1 MTVINLLLKELIV
14 KTQKF
19 FALISVLAFSLTVSS
34 VFAVEGIDDND
45 HATLAQYYENVAKE
59 TEAKLQKNKA
69 ALEEY
74 EAHSYYYGRRGQ
86 DFKSHT
92 AANIRE
98 YEAVLAESLNNAD
111 LHKRIAMEQGSPAV
125 NKAQLNLNPNTSIIR

>member
-1 MTVINLLLKELIV
+1 MTVMNSPLEELIM
-14 KTQKF
+14 KAQKL
-19 FALISVLAFSLTVSS
+19 FALISILAFSLTVSS
-34 VFAVEGIDDND
+34 AFAVEGIDDND
-45 HATLAQYYENVAKE
+45 HAALAQYYENVAKE

-69 ALEEY
+69 ALDEY

-92 AANIRE
+92 VANIRE

-111 LHKRIAMEQGSPAV
+111 LHKRIAMDQGNPAI
-125 NKAQLNLNPNTSIIR
+125 NKAQLNLNQSTSATR